1 MAEIG
6 SADTTNA
13 ARLREIWRQL
23 FDERDLSD
31 PSRYWTEDGCDN
43 FLAAGQAPRGPV
55 ELKAWFTAQF
65 AAMPDWRM
73 EITNIVDDGAGQLAV
88 QWIGTGTFTGAP
100 WLGLQPTGRRLVFN
114 GCDVI
119 RMSPDGK
126 MDNTT
131 VYFDG
136 AAFARQV
143 GMLPAAGSAG
153 DRVVTTAF
161 NGLTRLRR
169 RITGS

>member
-1 MAEIG
+1 MADVG
-6 SADTTNA
+6 STETANA
-13 ARLREIWRQL
+13 ASLREIWRQL

-31 PSRYWTEDGCDN
+31 PSRYWTDNGCDD

-88 QWIGTGTFTGAP
+88 EWIGTGTFTGAP
-100 WLGLQPTGRRLVFN
+100 WLGFQPTGRRIVFK

-119 RMSPDGK
+119 RMSADGR
-126 MDNTT
+126 MDQTT

-143 GMLPAAGSAG
+143 GMLPPAGSAA
-153 DRVVTTAF
+153 DRLATTAF
-161 NGLTRLRR
+161 NSFTRLRSLIR
-169 RITGS
+169 R